1 MKSKIKIT
9 RTLGC
14 LAFVVIIFFIYCL
27 RLIQWQVFEGS
38 TYQQEAESNSSYS
51 ISLKAA
57 RGQIYDTEGN
67 VLAGNK
73 TCYNVVM
80 NAITMD
86 DNRNPAIAKVLEYL
100 QADGVEW
107 VDKLPIQINGAGQY
121 EFITNRESEISYL
134 KSSDML
140 NTQNYATADECMTLL
155 ISKYDLE
162 DYSQTEARNIA
173 SVRYYMTK
181 TRFSRSTPY
190 VIAEDVPMETVQKI
204 SENSKDMPGI
214 EIQVSTSRYYEDG
227 TLAPHLIGTLGSIT
241 TEQYSS
247 YDEQGKTYSSDNVSG
262 YTLSDTVGQSGL
274 ESAFEETLRG
284 QNGVKTVSVDSN
296 DNVTGESV
304 TTQSVSGNSV
314 YTTINSKLQK
324 VANKSLAENV
334 QKANLETGD
343 CSAGGVVVLDVNT
356 FGVLAAS
363 TYPTFDLTQYTSDD
377 NYYYDLMEDESLPL
391 FNRAF
396 DGAFTPGSVFK
407 PLVAIAALE
416 EKTITTGFT
425 YYCPGYYDY
434 YQDGNPPTC
443 YNSTAHGTVDVYSAL
458 ANSCNV
464 FFFEV
469 SRLLGIGTMN
479 VYANAF
485 GLGVKTGIEV
495 GETSG
500 IMSNPQ
506 EYVENHGTGWVDGLT
521 IQSGIGQSDS
531 MFSPLQ
537 LATYTATIANDGVR
551 LKTHLYSK
559 TVDYDGNRVLD
570 EYEPQVV
577 QDTEISKKTLKAV
590 KEGMR
595 EVATVGTASGVFADY
610 GIAIACK
617 TGTAENPGH
626 NDNTVFIAYAPYDNP
641 EIAVAVV
648 LEYGKNGDYSKAVAK
663 DIFDAYFYGTGDD
676 ENSDENSENS
686 DSSSSENSSESSSS
700 EAEEASETSETK
712 RGDDIP
718 DVN

>member
-1 MKSKIKIT
+1 MKNSIKIT
-9 RTLGC
+9 RTLVC
-14 LAFVVIIFFIYCL
+14 LFFVALVFFIYCL
-27 RLIQWQVFEGS
+27 RLLQWQVLDGS
-38 TYQQEAESNSSYS
+38 KYSEEAKSNSNYN
-51 ISLKAA
+51 ISLQAA
-57 RGQIYDTEGN
+57 RGQIYDSEGN
-67 VLAGNK
+67 VLVGNK
-73 TCYNVVM
+73 TVYNVVM
-80 NAITMD
+80 NAITMA
-86 DNRNPAIAKVLEYL
+86 DNRNEAIAKVLEYL

-107 VDKLPIQINGAGQY
+107 VDKLPIKINGAGQY
-121 EFITNRESEISYL
+121 EFATNRDSEISYL

-140 NTQNYATADECMTLL
+140 NTQDYATADECMTLL

-162 DYSQTEARNIA
+162 DYSQTDARNIA

-190 VIAEDVPMETVQKI
+190 VIATDVPMATVQKI
-204 SENSKDMPGI
+204 SENSREMPGI
-214 EIQVSTSRYYEDG
+214 EIQVGTSRYYSDG
-227 TLAPHLIGTLGSIT
+227 TLAPHLLGTLGSIT
-241 TEQYSS
+241 SEQYSA
-247 YDEQGKTYSSDNVSG
+247 YDEEGKTYSSDNVSG
-262 YTLSDTVGQSGL
+262 YTLSDTVGQSGI

-284 QNGVKTVSVDSN
+284 QNGVKTVEVDSN
-296 DNVTGESV
+296 DNVTGKSV
-304 TTQSVSGNSV
+304 TTQPTAGNSV
-314 YTTINSKLQK
+314 YTTIDSKLQK
-324 VANKSLAENV
+324 VANESLAENV
-334 QKANLETGD
+334 KNANAETGD
-343 CSAGGVVVLDVNT
+343 CTAGGVVVLDVKT

-363 TYPTFDLTQYTSDD
+363 TYPTFDLTQYTTDD
-377 NYYYDLMEDESLPL
+377 DYYYDLMKDESLPL

-537 LATYTATIANDGVR
+537 LATYTATIANNGVR

-577 QDTEISKKTLKAV
+577 NDTEISKKTLKTV
-590 KEGMR
+590 QEGMR
-595 EVATVGTASGVFADY
+595 DVATYGTAAGAFADY

-663 DIFDAYFYGTGDD
+663 DIFNAYFYGTD
-676 ENSDENSENS
+676 EENEENSET
-686 DSSSSENSSESSSS
+686 SESSSETS
-700 EAEEASETSETK
+700 GETSSETSEETSKVESAK

-718 DVN
+718 DAN